1 MQFLV
6 EHDGSGREWQ
16 TLVQADD
23 SKLDCEA

>member
-6 EHDGSGREWQ
+6 EHDGSGFEWQ
-16 TLVQADD
+16 TLVHADD